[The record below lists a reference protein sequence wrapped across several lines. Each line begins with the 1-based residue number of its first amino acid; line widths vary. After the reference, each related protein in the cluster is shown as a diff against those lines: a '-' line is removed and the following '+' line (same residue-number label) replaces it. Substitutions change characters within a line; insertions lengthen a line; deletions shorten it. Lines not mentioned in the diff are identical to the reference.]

1 MHVWACVCEV
11 CLVFLLRV
19 VLNCPGLIVG
29 VVLSVLFMVSVGM
42 LDAGIGETDV
52 NSFLTAL
59 NISQKSQQTL
69 KRSERFVGRALQK
82 QAAQSCKA

>member
-29 VVLSVLFMVSVGM
+29 VVLSVLFMVSLGM
-42 LDAGIGETDV
+42 LDAGIGETHV

-59 NISQKSQQTL
+59 DIPPIPHKTL
-69 KRSERFVGRALQK
+69 KKSLRDLLEVLVA
-82 QAAQSCKA
+82 CKDHSSL